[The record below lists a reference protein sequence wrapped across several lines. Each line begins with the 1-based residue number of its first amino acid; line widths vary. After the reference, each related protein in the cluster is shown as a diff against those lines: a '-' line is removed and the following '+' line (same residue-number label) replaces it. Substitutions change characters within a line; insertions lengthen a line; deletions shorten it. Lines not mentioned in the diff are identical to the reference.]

1 MVTVV
6 TAAKVGVVS
15 TASVFISLVTDII
28 SLISDVIF
36 PVLKSIPSA
45 SDVIFPVA
53 NFISFE
59 SDVISPVANFISSES
74 DIISPVMPLKMISG
88 LETVISRLDIIV
100 ADTEITISCLAIV
113 LKGLST
119 NLRMVGV
126 GTNKNSLPLGLA
138 SCAVLTPGERVTYF
152 TNNAM
157 QSSVATAE

>member
-6 TAAKVGVVS
+6 TAAKVGVVT

-36 PVLKSIPSA
+36 PVANVIFSVVNVIPSA
-45 SDVIFPVA
+45 SDV
-53 NFISFE
+53 
-59 SDVISPVANFISSES
+59 
-74 DIISPVMPLKMISG
+74 ISPVMPLKMISG
-88 LETVISRLDIIV
+88 FETVISSLDIIV

-157 QSSVATAE
+157 SLSVATAE

>member
-1 MVTVV
+1 MVV

-15 TASVFISLVTDII
+15 SASVFISLVTDII

-36 PVLKSIPSA
+36 PVAKSIPSA
-45 SDVIFPVA
+45 SDVI
-53 NFISFE
+53 
-59 SDVISPVANFISSES
+59 SPV
-74 DIISPVMPLKMISG
+74 VPLKMVSG

-138 SCAVLTPGERVTYF
+138 SCAVLPPGERVTYF

-157 QSSVATAE
+157 SLSVATAE

>member
-1 MVTVV
+1 MTVV

-15 TASVFISLVTDII
+15 SASVFISLVTDII
-28 SLISDVIF
+28 SLISDVI
-36 PVLKSIPSA
+36 VLVVNVIPSA
-45 SDVIFPVA
+45 SDVIFSV
-53 NFISFE
+53 
-59 SDVISPVANFISSES
+59 VNFISSES
-74 DIISPVMPLKMISG
+74 DVISPVMPLKMISG
-88 LETVISRLDIIV
+88 FETVISRLDIIV

-113 LKGLST
+113 LKGLSP

-157 QSSVATAE
+157 SLSVATAE

>member
-1 MVTVV
+1 MVV

-15 TASVFISLVTDII
+15 TASVFISLETYVI

-36 PVLKSIPSA
+36 PVAKSIPSA
-45 SDVIFPVA
+45 S
-53 NFISFE
+53 E
-59 SDVISPVANFISSES
+59 
-74 DIISPVMPLKMISG
+74 IISPVMPLKMISG

-100 ADTEITISCLAIV
+100 ADTEITISCLAII

-157 QSSVATAE
+157 SLSVATAE

>member
-1 MVTVV
+1 MTVV

-15 TASVFISLVTDII
+15 SASVFISLVTDII

-36 PVLKSIPSA
+36 PVVKSIPSESDVIFPVAKSIPSA
-45 SDVIFPVA
+45 SDV
-53 NFISFE
+53 
-59 SDVISPVANFISSES
+59 
-74 DIISPVMPLKMISG
+74 ISPVMPLKMISG
-88 LETVISRLDIIV
+88 FETVISRLDIIV

-157 QSSVATAE
+157 SLSVATAE

>member
-1 MVTVV
+1 MTVV

-15 TASVFISLVTDII
+15 SASVFISLVTDII

-36 PVLKSIPSA
+36 PVVNVIPSA
-45 SDVIFPVA
+45 SDVIFSVV
-53 NFISFE
+53 NFIPSA
-59 SDVISPVANFISSES
+59 SDV
-74 DIISPVMPLKMISG
+74 ISPVMPLKMISG
-88 LETVISRLDIIV
+88 FETVISRLDIIV

-113 LKGLST
+113 LKGLSP

-126 GTNKNSLPLGLA
+126 GTNNNSLPLGLA

-157 QSSVATAE
+157 SLSVATAE

>member
-1 MVTVV
+1 MVV

-36 PVLKSIPSA
+36 PVAKSIPSA
-45 SDVIFPVA
+45 SDVI
-53 NFISFE
+53 
-59 SDVISPVANFISSES
+59 SPV
-74 DIISPVMPLKMISG
+74 VPLKMVSG

-100 ADTEITISCLAIV
+100 ADTEITISCLAII

-157 QSSVATAE
+157 SLSVATAE

>member
-1 MVTVV
+1 MTVV

-15 TASVFISLVTDII
+15 SVSVFISLVTDII

-36 PVLKSIPSA
+36 PVAKSIPSA
-45 SDVIFPVA
+45 SDVI
-53 NFISFE
+53 
-59 SDVISPVANFISSES
+59 SPV
-74 DIISPVMPLKMISG
+74 VPLKMVSG

-100 ADTEITISCLAIV
+100 ADTEITSSCLAII

-138 SCAVLTPGERVTYF
+138 SCAVLTLGERVTYF

-157 QSSVATAE
+157 SLSVATAE

>member
-1 MVTVV
+1 MTVV

-15 TASVFISLVTDII
+15 SASVFISLVTDII

-36 PVLKSIPSA
+36 PVVNVIPSA
-45 SDVIFPVA
+45 SDVIFLV
-53 NFISFE
+53 
-59 SDVISPVANFISSES
+59 VNFISSAS
-74 DIISPVMPLKMISG
+74 DVISPVMPLKMISG

-126 GTNKNSLPLGLA
+126 GTNKNSLPLGVA

-157 QSSVATAE
+157 SLSVATAE

>member
-1 MVTVV
+1 MVV
-6 TAAKVGVVS
+6 TAAKVGVVT

-36 PVLKSIPSA
+36 PVVKSLPSA
-45 SDVIFPVA
+45 SDVI
-53 NFISFE
+53 SL
-59 SDVISPVANFISSES
+59 
-74 DIISPVMPLKMISG
+74 VMPLKMISG
-88 LETVISRLDIIV
+88 FETVISRLDIIV
-100 ADTEITISCLAIV
+100 ADTEITISCLAII

-157 QSSVATAE
+157 SSSVATAE

>member
-1 MVTVV
+1 MTVV

-15 TASVFISLVTDII
+15 SASVFISLVTDII

-36 PVLKSIPSA
+36 PVVNVIPSA
-45 SDVIFPVA
+45 SDVIF
-53 NFISFE
+53 S
-59 SDVISPVANFISSES
+59 VANFISSES
-74 DIISPVMPLKMISG
+74 EIISPVMPLKMISG
-88 LETVISRLDIIV
+88 FETVISRLDIIV

-138 SCAVLTPGERVTYF
+138 SCAVLTPGERETYF

-157 QSSVATAE
+157 SLSVATAE

>member
-1 MVTVV
+1 MTVV

-15 TASVFISLVTDII
+15 SASVFISLVTDII

-36 PVLKSIPSA
+36 PVVNVIPSA
-45 SDVIFPVA
+45 SDVIFSVV
-53 NFISFE
+53 NFIPSA
-59 SDVISPVANFISSES
+59 SDV
-74 DIISPVMPLKMISG
+74 ISPVMPLKMISG
-88 LETVISRLDIIV
+88 FETVISRLDIIV

-113 LKGLST
+113 QKGLSP

-157 QSSVATAE
+157 SLSVATAE

>member
-1 MVTVV
+1 MTVV

-15 TASVFISLVTDII
+15 SASVFISLVTDII

-36 PVLKSIPSA
+36 PVVNVIPSA
-45 SDVIFPVA
+45 SDVIFSVV
-53 NFISFE
+53 NFIPSA
-59 SDVISPVANFISSES
+59 SDV
-74 DIISPVMPLKMISG
+74 ISPVMPLKMISG

-119 NLRMVGV
+119 NLRKVGV

-157 QSSVATAE
+157 SLSVATAE

>member
-1 MVTVV
+1 MVV
-6 TAAKVGVVS
+6 TAAKVGVAS
-15 TASVFISLVTDII
+15 TASVFIFLV
-28 SLISDVIF
+28 SDVI
-36 PVLKSIPSA
+36 LLISA
-45 SDVIFPVA
+45 
-53 NFISFE
+53 
-59 SDVISPVANFISSES
+59 VISPVANFISSAS
-74 DIISPVMPLKMISG
+74 DDILPVMPLKMISG

-100 ADTEITISCLAIV
+100 ADTEITISCPAII

-157 QSSVATAE
+157 SLSVATTE

>member
-1 MVTVV
+1 MTVV

-15 TASVFISLVTDII
+15 SASVFISLVTDII

-36 PVLKSIPSA
+36 PVVNVIPSA
-45 SDVIFPVA
+45 SDVIVL
-53 NFISFE
+53 
-59 SDVISPVANFISSES
+59 VVNFISSES
-74 DIISPVMPLKMISG
+74 DVISPVMPLKMISG

-157 QSSVATAE
+157 SLSVATAE

>member
-1 MVTVV
+1 MVV

-15 TASVFISLVTDII
+15 TASVFISLETDII

-36 PVLKSIPSA
+36 PVENVIPSA

-59 SDVISPVANFISSES
+59 SDVISPVVNFIPSAS
-74 DIISPVMPLKMISG
+74 DVISPVMPLKMISG
-88 LETVISRLDIIV
+88 FETVISRLDIIV
-100 ADTEITISCLAIV
+100 ADTEITISCLAII

-157 QSSVATAE
+157 SLSVATAE

>member
-1 MVTVV
+1 MVV

-15 TASVFISLVTDII
+15 SASVFISLVTDII
-28 SLISDVIF
+28 SLISDIIF
-36 PVLKSIPSA
+36 PVVKSIPSA
-45 SDVIFPVA
+45 SDVIVL
-53 NFISFE
+53 
-59 SDVISPVANFISSES
+59 VANFISSES
-74 DIISPVMPLKMISG
+74 EIISPVMPLKMISG

-100 ADTEITISCLAIV
+100 ADTEITISRLAIV

-126 GTNKNSLPLGLA
+126 DTNKNSLPLGLA

-157 QSSVATAE
+157 SLSVATAE

>member
-1 MVTVV
+1 MTVV

-15 TASVFISLVTDII
+15 SASVFISLVTDII

-36 PVLKSIPSA
+36 PVVNVIPSA
-45 SDVIFPVA
+45 SDVIFLV
-53 NFISFE
+53 
-59 SDVISPVANFISSES
+59 VNFISSAS
-74 DIISPVMPLKMISG
+74 DVISPVMPLKMISG

-113 LKGLST
+113 LKGLSP

-157 QSSVATAE
+157 SLSVATAE

>member
-1 MVTVV
+1 MVV

-15 TASVFISLVTDII
+15 SASVFIPLVSDII

-36 PVLKSIPSA
+36 PVVKSIPSA
-45 SDVIFPVA
+45 SDVI
-53 NFISFE
+53 SL
-59 SDVISPVANFISSES
+59 
-74 DIISPVMPLKMISG
+74 VMPLKMISG
-88 LETVISRLDIIV
+88 FETVISRLDIIV

-157 QSSVATAE
+157 SLSVATAE

>member
-1 MVTVV
+1 MTVV

-15 TASVFISLVTDII
+15 SASVFISLVTDII

-36 PVLKSIPSA
+36 PVVNVIPSA
-45 SDVIFPVA
+45 SDVIFSVV
-53 NFISFE
+53 NFIPSA
-59 SDVISPVANFISSES
+59 SDV
-74 DIISPVMPLKMISG
+74 ISPVMPLKMISG

-113 LKGLST
+113 LKGLSP

-126 GTNKNSLPLGLA
+126 GTNKNSLPLGVA

-157 QSSVATAE
+157 SLSVATAE

>member
-1 MVTVV
+1 MTVV

-15 TASVFISLVTDII
+15 SASIFISLVTDII

-36 PVLKSIPSA
+36 PVAKSIPSA
-45 SDVIFPVA
+45 SDVIFPV
-53 NFISFE
+53 
-59 SDVISPVANFISSES
+59 VNFISSES
-74 DIISPVMPLKMISG
+74 EIISSVMPLKMISG

-100 ADTEITISCLAIV
+100 ADTEITISCLAII

-157 QSSVATAE
+157 SLSVATAE

>member
-1 MVTVV
+1 MVV

-15 TASVFISLVTDII
+15 SASVFISLVTDII
-28 SLISDVIF
+28 SLISDVIV
-36 PVLKSIPSA
+36 PVVNVIPSA
-45 SDVIFPVA
+45 SDVIFSVV
-53 NFISFE
+53 NFIPSA
-59 SDVISPVANFISSES
+59 SDV
-74 DIISPVMPLKMISG
+74 ISPVMPLKMISG
-88 LETVISRLDIIV
+88 FETVISRLDIIV

-157 QSSVATAE
+157 SLSVATAE

>member
-1 MVTVV
+1 MVV
-6 TAAKVGVVS
+6 TTAKVGVVS
-15 TASVFISLVTDII
+15 TASVFISLVTDVI

-36 PVLKSIPSA
+36 PVVKSIPSA
-45 SDVIFPVA
+45 SDVIFPVVKSIPSA
-53 NFISFE
+53 
-59 SDVISPVANFISSES
+59 SDV
-74 DIISPVMPLKMISG
+74 ISPVMPLKMISG
-88 LETVISRLDIIV
+88 FETVISRLDIIV

-113 LKGLST
+113 LKGLSP

-157 QSSVATAE
+157 SLSVATAE

>member
-1 MVTVV
+1 MTVV

-15 TASVFISLVTDII
+15 SASVFISLVTDII

-36 PVLKSIPSA
+36 PVVNVIPSA
-45 SDVIFPVA
+45 SDVIFPVV
-53 NFISFE
+53 NFIPSA
-59 SDVISPVANFISSES
+59 SDV
-74 DIISPVMPLKMISG
+74 ISPVMPLKMISG
-88 LETVISRLDIIV
+88 FETVISRLDIIV

-113 LKGLST
+113 LKGLSP

-157 QSSVATAE
+157 SLSVATDE

>member
-1 MVTVV
+1 MTVV
-6 TAAKVGVVS
+6 TAAKVGVVT

-36 PVLKSIPSA
+36 PVVNFISSV
-45 SDVIFPVA
+45 SDVIF
-53 NFISFE
+53 
-59 SDVISPVANFISSES
+59 PVANFISSES

-88 LETVISRLDIIV
+88 FETVISRLDIIV

-157 QSSVATAE
+157 SSSVATAE

>member
-1 MVTVV
+1 MVV

-36 PVLKSIPSA
+36 PVAKSIPSA
-45 SDVIFPVA
+45 SDV
-53 NFISFE
+53 
-59 SDVISPVANFISSES
+59 
-74 DIISPVMPLKMISG
+74 ISPVMPLKMISG

-100 ADTEITISCLAIV
+100 ADTEITISCLAII

-157 QSSVATAE
+157 SSSVATAE

>member
-1 MVTVV
+1 MTVV
-6 TAAKVGVVS
+6 TAAKVGVVT

-36 PVLKSIPSA
+36 PVVKSIPFA
-45 SDVIFPVA
+45 SDVILSVVNVIPSA
-53 NFISFE
+53 L
-59 SDVISPVANFISSES
+59 DV
-74 DIISPVMPLKMISG
+74 ISPVMPLKMISG

-100 ADTEITISCLAIV
+100 ADTEITISCLAII

-157 QSSVATAE
+157 SSSVATAE

>member
-1 MVTVV
+1 MVV

-28 SLISDVIF
+28 S
-36 PVLKSIPSA
+36 PVVNFIPSA
-45 SDVIFPVA
+45 SD
-53 NFISFE
+53 
-59 SDVISPVANFISSES
+59 
-74 DIISPVMPLKMISG
+74 DILPVMPLKMIPG
-88 LETVISRLDIIV
+88 LETENSRLDIIV
-100 ADTEITISCLAIV
+100 ADTEITISCLAII
-113 LKGLST
+113 LKALST

-157 QSSVATAE
+157 SLSVATAE